1 MKKFTILIIT
11 VVLIFAD
18 INCVWASNSNPAQ
31 TTTSGEEAFV
41 IVLDPGHDA
50 THTGSTGNGLD
61 ETTLNYKIAQYCY
74 AELCTYS
81 NVKVYL
87 TREGSACPYPDTF
100 NMKYS
105 SRNDN
110 KKRVE
115 FAASVDADVY
125 VSLHLNAFDDPSVGG
140 AEVHVPS
147 RNYLP
152 EVGKE
157 GQGLANSILE
167 QLSAL
172 GLRNKGV
179 FTRLSEDGTTYADG
193 SVADYYG
200 VIKRAKDLGI
210 TGIIIEHAYISSTKE
225 AANHLS
231 TEAQLKD
238 LGVADATGI
247 ANYYGLVKTGDILQ
261 QDTLHTVKF
270 MHDGKLIATQYV
282 RDGYSATE
290 LDEEELEKETRKID
304 LMANDIGSVV
314 SVWLAD
320 YLAGKPA
327 TKAGSDGP
335 AWTAA
340 DLGGIKK
347 RYPVWNDQKTFY
359 SQYLNRKYAN
369 IRDYV
374 KNYDVPTDL
383 RKRVSD
389 AVFNRQKQFMTQA
402 EADIT
407 QAAYKA
413 VNTAQA
419 DRDAKVDAARQKYNS
434 DVSAVNS
441 RESAEISNLASAKDG
456 KIKNLDE
463 KIKSA
468 QDLRDE
474 YAGQL
479 SDING
484 DKQNLQSETE
494 ALRQEITR
502 METLLSGA
510 SLTDEQ
516 KAEYAQIKADATAQ
530 IAQIETRI
538 KELDNQR
545 LALETSISEQ
555 TDIINR
561 HNQEKGDIENEY
573 TIKVSDIK
581 AASQTEISALTAAL
595 EKEIKKFDDEF
606 AAKKVKIA
614 AAEKAAKAA
623 LGSKSTVTAEQIIKE
638 ADIVFA
644 TAKDDAYRNIDET
657 VAALKAL
664 GDDLYRGQV
673 QNTVSS
679 YHQALIDSLKGQK
692 STGAVIELEPVGAKV
707 HDITNFLTDIVTGID
722 DEMATL
728 NVSDYR
734 SKVENTTVLLTVP
747 VFDDMLKDI
756 DTSADTQYF
765 VGSTPKTED
774 FRAPMTMPNFNLP
787 PLREYVRLDY
797 VDLQS
802 IAKDADKLTIGKY
815 AHKTGLGIL
824 PELFWEKAEGVNPV
838 AVVDKEKF
846 LNYGGRIP
854 EIWKLM
860 LKDKAFVDSEFYL
873 TKDMA
878 PEGMDIAENP
888 LQLGGEMS
896 PLYRGGVYP
905 CVIKDSNCGENVVVD
920 VAEKDKNTTE
930 YIMRFNVV
938 EGDRKTQ
945 ILETNPPVCQEVAA
959 RCQRILGKKSVIKLA
974 SLKDD
979 TGLTPK
985 GTVISAGEYSEL
997 GSIMGIYSGRIG
1009 KKEVKNVLAFTPEM
1023 QSVINYGLRMEKR
1036 NDPNSDNKEPAKSIT
1051 AEEQQNDDVYV
1062 RAQYNVNQVGDFLS
1076 HAETEQ
1082 DYKNSLDEIEESLVK
1097 MKEDLYET
1105 LRTFGFEPSPDFD
1118 ISKEADYELAV
1129 NKIKAIKKSNM
1140 AVAKSSIVSIEPGDS
1155 DLLYQSKNSY
1165 NRIYEGLAT
1174 DKEAVTVMAMDVDNP
1189 TEFAEDVKT
1198 GTVNRDVDNE
1208 YEKKADESFEEQMKA
1223 FKPVYC
1229 AAY

>member
-1 MKKFTILIIT
+1 MRVRDNIKSILAGTALVTVLAYSGMVMAAEAYSPFAPVGKTAAVKSAARPQSSYKNLISLDDAVPTEDKSPFAGSETQMEELDKLEPIVEHLRLAIDAHNVLNSLGNYRNIQKQYNHMVQLHDKSVEILKASEQCTIDYLGRY
-11 VVLIFAD
+11 F
-18 INCVWASNSNPAQ
+18 NNP
-31 TTTSGEEAFV
+31 
-41 IVLDPGHDA
+41 
-50 THTGSTGNGLD
+50 
-61 ETTLNYKIAQYCY
+61 
-74 AELCTYS
+74 
-81 NVKVYL
+81 VKVWSGVNMAKDPANHDL
-87 TREGSACPYPDTF
+87 RTGLSRWAIEMFEMAKSSQVSPVSAGD
-100 NMKYS
+100 
-105 SRNDN
+105 
-110 KKRVE
+110 
-115 FAASVDADVY
+115 
-125 VSLHLNAFDDPSVGG
+125 
-140 AEVHVPS
+140 
-147 RNYLP
+147 
-152 EVGKE
+152 
-157 GQGLANSILE
+157 LANIDE
-167 QLSAL
+167 ASADSFAKINEVASKEEMTDEDAAIRTDV
-172 GLRNKGV
+172 GRPE
-179 FTRLSEDGTTYADG
+179 TSE
-193 SVADYYG
+193 
-200 VIKRAKDLGI
+200 IKDLRA
-210 TGIIIEHAYISSTKE
+210 TQNAAEKHA
-225 AANHLS
+225 
-231 TEAQLKD
+231 
-238 LGVADATGI
+238 I
-247 ANYYGLVKTGDILQ
+247 A
-261 QDTLHTVKF
+261 
-270 MHDGKLIATQYV
+270 MHEKYDGKYLKEP
-282 RDGYSATE
+282 SK
-290 LDEEELEKETRKID
+290 EEELEKETRKID

-327 TKAGSDGP
+327 ATDGSDGP

-347 RYPVWNDQKTFY
+347 RFPVWNDQKTFY

-374 KNYDVPTDL
+374 KNYDVPTNL

-434 DVSAVNS
+434 DVSAINS
-441 RESAEISNLASAKDG
+441 RESAEISSLASAKDG

-774 FRAPMTMPNFNLP
+774 FRAPMTMPDFNLP

-824 PELFWEKAEGVNPV
+824 PELFWEQAEGVNPV

-905 CVIKDSNCGENVVVD
+905 CVIKDRNCGENVVVD

-930 YIMRFNVV
+930 YTMSFNVI
-938 EGDRKTQ
+938 EGDRRAQ
-945 ILETNPPVCQEVAA
+945 ILETNPSVCQEVAA
-959 RCQRILGKKSVIKLA
+959 RCHKILGKKSVVNLA

-979 TGLTPK
+979 AGLTPA
-985 GTVISAGEYSEL
+985 GTVIGVGEYSEL

-1036 NDPNSDNKEPAKSIT
+1036 NDPNSDKEPASFT

-1198 GTVNRDVDNE
+1198 GTVNRSVDNE
-1208 YEKKADESFEEQMKA
+1208 YEGRADESFKEQMKA

>member
-1 MKKFTILIIT
+1 MRVRDNIKSILAGTALVTVLAYSGMVMAAEAYSPFAPVGKTAAVKSAARPQSSYKNLISLDDAVPTEDKSPFAGSETQMEELDKLEPIVEHLRLAIDAHNVLNSLGNYRNIQKQYNHMVQLHDKSVEILKASEQCTIDYLGRY
-11 VVLIFAD
+11 F
-18 INCVWASNSNPAQ
+18 NNP
-31 TTTSGEEAFV
+31 
-41 IVLDPGHDA
+41 
-50 THTGSTGNGLD
+50 
-61 ETTLNYKIAQYCY
+61 
-74 AELCTYS
+74 
-81 NVKVYL
+81 VKVWSGVNMATDPANHDL
-87 TREGSACPYPDTF
+87 RTGLSRWAIEMFEMAKSSQVSPVSAGD
-100 NMKYS
+100 
-105 SRNDN
+105 
-110 KKRVE
+110 
-115 FAASVDADVY
+115 
-125 VSLHLNAFDDPSVGG
+125 
-140 AEVHVPS
+140 
-147 RNYLP
+147 
-152 EVGKE
+152 
-157 GQGLANSILE
+157 LANIDE
-167 QLSAL
+167 ASADS
-172 GLRNKGV
+172 
-179 FTRLSEDGTTYADG
+179 FTKINEVASKEEMTDEDAAIRTDVGRPETSE
-193 SVADYYG
+193 
-200 VIKRAKDLGI
+200 IKDLRA
-210 TGIIIEHAYISSTKE
+210 TQNAAEKHA
-225 AANHLS
+225 
-231 TEAQLKD
+231 
-238 LGVADATGI
+238 I
-247 ANYYGLVKTGDILQ
+247 A
-261 QDTLHTVKF
+261 
-270 MHDGKLIATQYV
+270 MHEKYDGKYLKEP
-282 RDGYSATE
+282 SK
-290 LDEEELEKETRKID
+290 EEELEKETRKID

-327 TKAGSDGP
+327 ATDGSDGP

-347 RYPVWNDQKTFY
+347 RFPVWNDQKTFY

-374 KNYDVPTDL
+374 KNYDVPTNL

-474 YAGQL
+474 YAEQL

-657 VAALKAL
+657 VAAMKAL

-692 STGAVIELEPVGAKV
+692 STGAAIELEPVGAKV

>member
-1 MKKFTILIIT
+1 MRVRDNIKSILAGTALVTVLAYSGMVMAAEAYSPFAPVGKTAAVKSAARPQSSYKNLISLDDAVPTEDKSPFAGSETQMEELDKLEPIVEHLRLAIDAHNVLNSLGNYRNIQKQYNHMVQLHDKSVEILKASEQCTIDYLGRY
-11 VVLIFAD
+11 F
-18 INCVWASNSNPAQ
+18 NNP
-31 TTTSGEEAFV
+31 
-41 IVLDPGHDA
+41 
-50 THTGSTGNGLD
+50 
-61 ETTLNYKIAQYCY
+61 
-74 AELCTYS
+74 
-81 NVKVYL
+81 VKVWSGVNMAKDPANHDL
-87 TREGSACPYPDTF
+87 RTGLSRWAIEMFEMAKSSQVSPVSAGD
-100 NMKYS
+100 
-105 SRNDN
+105 
-110 KKRVE
+110 
-115 FAASVDADVY
+115 
-125 VSLHLNAFDDPSVGG
+125 
-140 AEVHVPS
+140 
-147 RNYLP
+147 
-152 EVGKE
+152 
-157 GQGLANSILE
+157 LANIDE
-167 QLSAL
+167 ASADSFAKINEVASKEEMTDEDAAIRTDV
-172 GLRNKGV
+172 GRPE
-179 FTRLSEDGTTYADG
+179 TSE
-193 SVADYYG
+193 
-200 VIKRAKDLGI
+200 IKDLRA
-210 TGIIIEHAYISSTKE
+210 TQDAAEKHA
-225 AANHLS
+225 
-231 TEAQLKD
+231 
-238 LGVADATGI
+238 I
-247 ANYYGLVKTGDILQ
+247 A
-261 QDTLHTVKF
+261 
-270 MHDGKLIATQYV
+270 MHEKYDGKYLKEP
-282 RDGYSATE
+282 SK
-290 LDEEELEKETRKID
+290 EEELEKETRKID

-327 TKAGSDGP
+327 TTDGSDGP

-347 RYPVWNDQKTFY
+347 RFPVWNDQKTFY

-374 KNYDVPTDL
+374 KNYDVPTNL

-434 DVSAVNS
+434 DVSAINS
-441 RESAEISNLASAKDG
+441 RESAEISSLASAKDG

-581 AASQTEISALTAAL
+581 TASQTEISALTAAL

-664 GDDLYRGQV
+664 EDDLYRGQV

-692 STGAVIELEPVGAKV
+692 STGAAIELEPVGAKV

-774 FRAPMTMPNFNLP
+774 FRAPMTMPDFNLP

-920 VAEKDKNTTE
+920 VARRQETKGLNSNKYYKTEDK
-930 YIMRFNVV
+930 Y
-938 EGDRKTQ
+938 GDTKVTDVYMTIFSPVIGERRTQ
-945 ILETNPPVCQEVAA
+945 LLAQGLPVCQEVTSK
-959 RCQRILGKKSVIKLA
+959 CSGKEIYLA
-974 SLKDD
+974 SLNHEEEKVSRGHNEIIKD
-979 TGLTPK
+979 
-985 GTVISAGEYSEL
+985 GEYSEL
-997 GSIMGIYSGRIG
+997 GSILGVYSGLVNG
-1009 KKEVKNVLAFTPEM
+1009 KEVKNVLAYTPEM
-1023 QSVINYGLRMEKR
+1023 QSVINYGLAMEKM
-1036 NDPNSDNKEPAKSIT
+1036 NDPKNDGEPHKFSAGQ
-1051 AEEQQNDDVYV
+1051 QQNDDVYV

>member
-1 MKKFTILIIT
+1 MRVRDNIKSILAGTALVTVLAYSGMVMAAEAYSPFAPAGKTAAVQSTARPQSSYKSLISLDDAVPTEDKSPFAGSETQMEELDKLEPIVENLRRAVEAHNVLNSLGNYRNIQKQYNNMVQLHDKSVEILKASEQCTIDYLGRY
-11 VVLIFAD
+11 F
-18 INCVWASNSNPAQ
+18 NNP
-31 TTTSGEEAFV
+31 
-41 IVLDPGHDA
+41 
-50 THTGSTGNGLD
+50 
-61 ETTLNYKIAQYCY
+61 
-74 AELCTYS
+74 
-81 NVKVYL
+81 VKVWSGVNMAEDPANHDL
-87 TREGSACPYPDTF
+87 RKGLSRWAMEMFEMAKSSQVSPVSAGDLSNIDEASADSF
-100 NMKYS
+100 AKIN
-105 SRNDN
+105 
-110 KKRVE
+110 E
-115 FAASVDADVY
+115 AASKEEMTDEDAAIRTDVIRT
-125 VSLHLNAFDDPSVGG
+125 
-140 AEVHVPS
+140 E
-147 RNYLP
+147 
-152 EVGKE
+152 
-157 GQGLANSILE
+157 
-167 QLSAL
+167 
-172 GLRNKGV
+172 
-179 FTRLSEDGTTYADG
+179 TSE
-193 SVADYYG
+193 
-200 VIKRAKDLGI
+200 IKDLRA
-210 TGIIIEHAYISSTKE
+210 TQEAAEEHA
-225 AANHLS
+225 
-231 TEAQLKD
+231 
-238 LGVADATGI
+238 VA
-247 ANYYGLVKTGDILQ
+247 
-261 QDTLHTVKF
+261 
-270 MHDGKLIATQYV
+270 MHEKYDGKYLKEP
-282 RDGYSATE
+282 SK
-290 LDEEELEKETRKID
+290 EEELEQETRKID

-327 TKAGSDGP
+327 ATDGSDGP

-347 RYPVWNDQKTFY
+347 RFPVWNDQKTFY

-374 KNYDVPTDL
+374 KNFDVPTDL

-441 RESAEISNLASAKDG
+441 RESAEISSLTSTKDG

-463 KIKSA
+463 KIESA
-468 QDLRDE
+468 KNQRDE
-474 YAGQL
+474 YAEQL

-494 ALRQEITR
+494 ALRQEIIR

-530 IAQIETRI
+530 ISQIETRI
-538 KELDNQR
+538 KELDSQR

-555 TDIINR
+555 TDIISR

-614 AAEKAAKAA
+614 AAEKAAKVA

-657 VAALKAL
+657 VAAMKAL
-664 GDDLYRGQV
+664 GDDLYRGQA

-692 STGAVIELEPVGAKV
+692 STVAAIELEPVGAKV

-722 DEMATL
+722 NEMATL

-747 VFDDMLKDI
+747 VFDDMLKDV
-756 DTSADTQYF
+756 DTSTDTQYF
-765 VGSTPKTED
+765 VGSTPKAED
-774 FRAPMTMPNFNLP
+774 FRAPMTMPDFNLP

-802 IAKDADKLTIGKY
+802 IAKDAEKLTIGKY
-815 AHKTGLGIL
+815 SYKTGSVIPL
-824 PELFWEKAEGVNPV
+824 ELFWDKADGVNPV
-838 AVVDKEKF
+838 AVIDKEKF

-860 LKDKAFVDSEFYL
+860 LKDRAFVDSEFYL

-878 PEGMDIAENP
+878 PEGMEIAENP
-888 LQLGGEMS
+888 LKLGGEMS

-905 CVIKDSNCGENVVVD
+905 CVIKDSNCGQDVVVD
-920 VAEKDKNTTE
+920 VAEISKNSTE
-930 YIMRFNVV
+930 YTMRFNVV
-938 EGDRKTQ
+938 EGDRRMQ
-945 ILETNPPVCQEVAA
+945 ILETNPPICQEVAA
-959 RCQRILGKKSVIKLA
+959 RCKRILGKKSVINLA

-979 TGLTPK
+979 AGLTPK
-985 GTVISAGEYSEL
+985 GSVIGDGEYSEL
-997 GSIMGIYSGRIG
+997 GSIMGIYSGKIG
-1009 KKEVKNVLAFTPEM
+1009 KKEVKNILTFTPEM

-1036 NDPNSDNKEPAKSIT
+1036 NDPNSDNKEPAKFT

-1062 RAQYNVNQVGDFLS
+1062 RAQYNINQIGDFLS

-1105 LRTFGFEPSPDFD
+1105 LRSFGFEPSPDFD

-1140 AVAKSSIVSIEPGDS
+1140 EQAKGTIISIEPGDS
-1155 DLLYQSKNSY
+1155 DLLFQSKNSY
-1165 NRIYEGLAT
+1165 NRVYEGLAA
-1174 DKEAVTVMAMDVDNP
+1174 DSEAVTVMSMEVDNP

-1208 YEKKADESFEEQMKA
+1208 YEKKADESFEEQMKS

>member
-1 MKKFTILIIT
+1 MRVRDNIKSILAGTALVTVLAYSGMVMAAEAYSPFAPVGKTAAVKSAARPQSSYKNLISLDDAVPTEDKSPFAGSEAQMEELDKLEPIVEHLRLAIDAHNVLNSLGNYRNIQKQYNHMVQLHDKSVEILKASEQCTIDYLGRY
-11 VVLIFAD
+11 F
-18 INCVWASNSNPAQ
+18 NNP
-31 TTTSGEEAFV
+31 
-41 IVLDPGHDA
+41 
-50 THTGSTGNGLD
+50 
-61 ETTLNYKIAQYCY
+61 
-74 AELCTYS
+74 
-81 NVKVYL
+81 VKVWSGVNMAKDPANHDL
-87 TREGSACPYPDTF
+87 RTGLSRWAIEMFEMAKSSQVSPVSAGD
-100 NMKYS
+100 
-105 SRNDN
+105 
-110 KKRVE
+110 
-115 FAASVDADVY
+115 
-125 VSLHLNAFDDPSVGG
+125 
-140 AEVHVPS
+140 
-147 RNYLP
+147 
-152 EVGKE
+152 
-157 GQGLANSILE
+157 LANIDEASADSFNKINEVASKEEMTDEDAAIRTDVGRLE
-167 QLSAL
+167 
-172 GLRNKGV
+172 
-179 FTRLSEDGTTYADG
+179 TSE
-193 SVADYYG
+193 
-200 VIKRAKDLGI
+200 IKDLRA
-210 TGIIIEHAYISSTKE
+210 TQDAAEKHA
-225 AANHLS
+225 
-231 TEAQLKD
+231 
-238 LGVADATGI
+238 I
-247 ANYYGLVKTGDILQ
+247 A
-261 QDTLHTVKF
+261 
-270 MHDGKLIATQYV
+270 MHEKYDGKYLKEP
-282 RDGYSATE
+282 SK
-290 LDEEELEKETRKID
+290 EEELEKETRKID

-327 TKAGSDGP
+327 TTAGSDGP

-347 RYPVWNDQKTFY
+347 RFPVWNDQKTFY

-434 DVSAVNS
+434 DVSAINS
-441 RESAEISNLASAKDG
+441 RESAEISSLASAKDG

-873 TKDMA
+873 TNDMT
-878 PEGMDIAENP
+878 PDGMNIAENP
-888 LQLGGEMS
+888 LKLGGEMS

-930 YIMRFNVV
+930 YTMRFNVV

-945 ILETNPPVCQEVAA
+945 ILETNPPVCQEVVA

-1036 NDPNSDNKEPAKSIT
+1036 NDPNSDKEPASFT

-1118 ISKEADYELAV
+1118 ISKEGDYELAV

-1174 DKEAVTVMAMDVDNP
+1174 DKEAVTVMEMDIDNP

-1208 YEKKADESFEEQMKA
+1208 YEKKADKSFEEQMKS